1 MRNKLYALLVI
12 ILNTILLFT
21 TGCSTAAP
29 TAKSEVDADPTTP
42 PIGLAVGYTAPELTL
57 TDLEGNEIRLSE
69 LRGKP
74 VLVNFW
80 AVWCG
85 FCRIELPEM
94 QEVYQEY
101 KDDGFVI
108 LAIDAQEDPAQV
120 KAFVDELGLTF
131 PIMIDDTGVTTRA
144 YRIRGLPT
152 SYFIGPDGI
161 ILGKQIGQI
170 DRQWMQDHL
179 ALAGAESS

>member
-1 MRNKLYALLVI
+1 MRNKFSALLVI
-12 ILNTILLFT
+12 VLNAVLLIVS
-21 TGCSTAAP
+21 GCSTATP
-29 TAKSEVDADPTTP
+29 TAEPEVNADPTTP
-42 PIGLAVGYTAPELTL
+42 PIGLAVGYTAPELTI
-57 TDLEGNEIRLSE
+57 TDLDGQEIRLSE

-94 QEVYQEY
+94 QEVYQEH
-101 KDDGFVI
+101 KGDGFVI
-108 LAIDAQEDPAQV
+108 LAIDVQEDPAQV

-131 PIMIDDTGVTTRA
+131 PIIVDDTGVTTRA
-144 YRIRGLPT
+144 YRVRGLPT

-170 DRQWMQDHL
+170 DRQWIQDHL
-179 ALAGAESS
+179 ALAGVE

>member
-1 MRNKLYALLVI
+1 VRNKRYALLVI
-12 ILNTILLFT
+12 VLNTVLLVA
-21 TGCSTAAP
+21 TGCSTATP
-29 TAKSEVDADPTTP
+29 TTEPEVGADPTTP
-42 PIGLAVGYTAPELTL
+42 PIGLAVGFTAPELTL
-57 TDLEGNEIRLSE
+57 TDLEGQEIRLSE

-94 QEVYQEY
+94 QEVYQEH

-108 LAIDAQEDPAQV
+108 LAIDVQEDPDQV

-131 PIMIDDTGVTTRA
+131 PIIIDDTGVTTRA
-144 YRIRGLPT
+144 YRVRGLPT
-152 SYFIGPDGI
+152 SYFVGPDGI
-161 ILGKQIGQI
+161 ILGKQIGPI
-170 DRQWMQDHL
+170 DRQWMKDHL
-179 ALAGAESS
+179 ALAGVE

>member
-1 MRNKLYALLVI
+1 MRNKRYTLLVI
-12 ILNTILLFT
+12 ILNTALWVA
-21 TGCSTAAP
+21 TGCSTATPVVEPEVSAEP
-29 TAKSEVDADPTTP
+29 TMP
-42 PIGLAVGYTAPELTL
+42 PIGLAVGFAAPELTL
-57 TDLEGNEIRLSE
+57 TDLEGQEIRLSE

-94 QEVYQEY
+94 QEVYQEH

-108 LAIDAQEDPAQV
+108 LAIDVQEDPDQV

-131 PIMIDDTGVTTRA
+131 PIIIDDTGVTTRA
-144 YRIRGLPT
+144 YRVRGLPT

-179 ALAGAESS
+179 ALAGVE